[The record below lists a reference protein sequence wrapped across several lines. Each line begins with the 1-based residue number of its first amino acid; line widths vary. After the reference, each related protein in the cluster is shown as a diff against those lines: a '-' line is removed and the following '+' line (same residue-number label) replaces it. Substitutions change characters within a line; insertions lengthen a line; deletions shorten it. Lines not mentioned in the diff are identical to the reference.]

1 MNNFEILE
9 MVNELKTTNLI
20 GVFMRDEIKNIKLPG
35 SDFYFIYNFQT
46 STEDGSHWLVAG
58 RKDNENFHFCPY
70 GSDPCIEVIDLLGK
84 PIITSTFRIQEY
96 TEKCCGLYC
105 ILLIYL
111 LSQGNSFEDSI
122 LSLNATKSR

>member
-1 MNNFEILE
+1 MNNFEIVEL
-9 MVNELKTTNLI
+9 VNELKITNFI
-20 GVFMRDEIKNIKLPG
+20 GVYMRDEVKNIVIP
-35 SDFYFIYNFQT
+35 STDFYFIYNFQT
-46 STEDGSHWLVAG
+46 SNENGSHWIVAG
-58 RKDNENFHFCPY
+58 RSNNQNFHACPY

-105 ILLIYL
+105 ILLMYL
-111 LSQGNSFEDSI
+111 LYKGNSFEDSI